1 MKEKL
6 NQFMEQ
12 IKLFW
17 NKTSIFKRVLYIS
30 MTILLIVGIVVIT
43 VVTNKSSFIPLYS
56 NLSIQEVGQIKEEL
70 DTRNIQYEIVD
81 NGTTIK
87 VPEEYS
93 QTLIVELANEGIPN
107 SGNIDYSFFSENSSW
122 GITDNEFNIMKLD
135 AMQTEL
141 SNLMKGMEGIEDAN
155 VMINLPEQSVFV
167 SDMTENASV
176 SIVLQTEYGYEFQ
189 PNQMKGLYHLVSKA
203 IPNLPEENIVIMN
216 QNFEYFDQYASN
228 QADHIGATQDVK
240 TEIENDIQK
249 RVQQMLSAIVGADK
263 VITSVT
269 ADIDFTNEN
278 RIEDLVEPVDI
289 DTMEGI
295 PVSIETIQETFEGT
309 DEIGGV
315 AGTGEEDIANYPG
328 VMQGEGGDYDLAKET
343 VNYEFN
349 NIKKE
354 IAEAPYKIRDLGIQV
369 MVDNTRVV
377 DGEVVELTQQELN
390 AVEEGMASIL
400 ESMITTSI
408 DKTYGEIETDDKIS
422 IVFQT
427 FHGRDQLTADMSEK
441 SSFPIWPYIIGA
453 IIIIT
458 IIIIFF
464 VMRRKRTED
473 IVEKNVTVS
482 DITTEDSVVIP
493 DIEEQPK
500 REQDIQKEQLEKMAK
515 DKPEDFAKLLRSWI
529 SED

>member
-1 MKEKL
+1 
-6 NQFMEQ
+6 EQ

-43 VVTNKSSFIPLYS
+43 VLTNKHSFVPLYS

-87 VPEEYS
+87 VPEEHS

-249 RVQQMLSAIVGADK
+249 RVQQMLSAIVGVDK

-278 RIEDLVEPVDI
+278 RVEDLV
-289 DTMEGI
+289 
-295 PVSIETIQETFEGT
+295 
-309 DEIGGV
+309 
-315 AGTGEEDIANYPG
+315 
-328 VMQGEGGDYDLAKET
+328 
-343 VNYEFN
+343 
-349 NIKKE
+349 
-354 IAEAPYKIRDLGIQV
+354 
-369 MVDNTRVV
+369 
-377 DGEVVELTQQELN
+377 
-390 AVEEGMASIL
+390 
-400 ESMITTSI
+400 
-408 DKTYGEIETDDKIS
+408 
-422 IVFQT
+422 
-427 FHGRDQLTADMSEK
+427 
-441 SSFPIWPYIIGA
+441 
-453 IIIIT
+453 
-458 IIIIFF
+458 
-464 VMRRKRTED
+464 
-473 IVEKNVTVS
+473 
-482 DITTEDSVVIP
+482 
-493 DIEEQPK
+493 
-500 REQDIQKEQLEKMAK
+500 
-515 DKPEDFAKLLRSWI
+515 
-529 SED
+529 